1 MQTKISMADVLK
13 LTPEERLTLVEEIW
27 DSIAAV
33 PEAIQLTDAQRRELE
48 ARLAEHRATPDAASP
63 WRGVAAR
70 VRQKLKNPA

>member
-33 PEAIQLTDAQRRELE
+33 PEAIQLTDAQRRELDV
-48 ARLAEHRATPDAASP
+48 RLAEHRPMTDTVSP
-63 WRGVAAR
+63 WREVAAR
-70 VRQKLKNPA
+70 VRQHLKKPA